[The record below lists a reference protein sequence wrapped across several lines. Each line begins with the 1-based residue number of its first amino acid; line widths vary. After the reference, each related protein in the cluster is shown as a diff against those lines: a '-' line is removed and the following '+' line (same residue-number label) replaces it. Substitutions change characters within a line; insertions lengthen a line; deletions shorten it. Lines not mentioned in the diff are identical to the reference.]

1 MIRRLR
7 HRYSVVEQVAAG
19 REALVV
25 TGTEEGAALGSRSAV
40 VYGLRSI
47 MVAPLEIDDRLVG
60 VVYLGTLLNRAD
72 EALYCAKQNGRNQVR
87 GGMTLHP
94 SRRSATAL
102 YPPNR

>member
-1 MIRRLR
+1 MRSLD
-7 HRYSVVEQVAAG
+7 QAAAAAG

-60 VVYLGTLLNRAD
+60 VGVPRHPP
-72 EALYCAKQNGRNQVR
+72 Q
-87 GGMTLHP
+87 P
-94 SRRSATAL
+94 SRRGAL
-102 YPPNR
+102 LRQAERS